1 MLTRQ
6 SWIALGVALVL
17 GLVAVYIANV
27 YLNGK
32 QNQAALGG
40 TTKIAVAAVPMDYGN
55 DITRGQGPL
64 CRLPQSQHPG
74 RVVHDR
80 RAAASGG
87 PEALRPDADRRQRAD
102 PHNQDFRRRTGRL
115 DRRAAARGHARRD
128 GPHQRRLGRGRLRP
142 AERQRRRADHP
153 ADGRRQRRRAAGHR
167 RASPERAGDGASTS
181 SRRTRTG
188 RPRSPAP
195 RPCR

>member
-55 DITRGQGPL
+55 DITPDKVRYVDFPNRSIPAGSFTTAAQLLPAGQ
-64 CRLPQSQHPG
+64 Q
-74 RVVHDR
+74 
-80 RAAASGG
+80 
-87 PEALRPDADRRQRAD
+87 ALRADADRRQRAD
-102 PHNQDFRRRTGRL
+102 PHNQDFRRRPGRL
-115 DRRAAARGHARRD
+115 DRVAAARRACA
-128 GPHQRRLGRGRLRP
+128 PRP
-142 AERQRRRADHP
+142 SASTTC
-153 ADGRRQRRRAAGHR
+153 
-167 RASPERAGDGASTS
+167 RASPASSSRTTAST
-181 SRRTRTG
+181 
-188 RPRSPAP
+188 
-195 RPCR
+195 C